1 LLNDGGAV
9 IAAIVSNAVQIM
21 LAYREGGC
29 GYNQCL
35 TNICKFPPIM
45 EFVPVLDLK
54 AIGKS
59 GAASMSSDRA
69 ILLISDRPDQ
79 SRELAH
85 RLRGLCA
92 CQTIGLYEQ
101 QATAQPGAAVVTD
114 VGFRHPADIERLR
127 HLLSQPRG
135 LAVPILAILR
145 DNSHLERVQAVAAGA
160 TFLFPPNAS
169 VSDISAA
176 LAPIIRS
183 TISWVE
189 PATSLAPGQNIE
201 QARLQFGT
209 IFNAA
214 VRGEHVSRTSVD
226 NATAS
231 VMAAI
236 AEGGIRKWLDVVWT
250 YDEAT
255 YQHCLLVTGLAAE
268 FASSLQFAINDQ
280 KHVTRAALLHDLGK
294 AKIPLAILNKS
305 GALTSE
311 EVEIMRT
318 HARIGY
324 ELLLG
329 QGDYEPELL
338 EVVLRHHELL
348 DGSGYPDG
356 LAGPQINDLVR
367 LVTIC
372 DVYAALIERR
382 SYRQAMEPA
391 RAFKILREME
401 GKLEGVL
408 VRAFAQ
414 VVQKSAVP
422 LSHDRLGPACPQ
434 DSRSIYY

>member
-1 LLNDGGAV
+1 
-9 IAAIVSNAVQIM
+9 
-21 LAYREGGC
+21 
-29 GYNQCL
+29 
-35 TNICKFPPIM
+35 
-45 EFVPVLDLK
+45 
-54 AIGKS
+54 
-59 GAASMSSDRA
+59 MSSDRA
-69 ILLISDRPDQ
+69 ILLISDRPDR

-85 RLRGLCA
+85 RLRSLCA

-101 QATAQPGAAVVTD
+101 HTTAQPAAAVVTD

-135 LAVPILAILR
+135 LAVPIVAILR
-145 DNSHLERVQAVAAGA
+145 DNSHLERVQAVAVGA
-160 TFLFPPNAS
+160 TLLFPSDVS
-169 VSDISAA
+169 VSDIAAA
-176 LAPIIRS
+176 LAPIARS
-183 TISWVE
+183 TIPWVV

-201 QARLQFGT
+201 RARLEFVT
-209 IFNAA
+209 IFSAA
-214 VRGEHVSRTSVD
+214 ARGEGISKTSVD

-236 AEGGIRKWLDVVWT
+236 AESGIRKWLEVVWT

-255 YQHCLLVTGLAAE
+255 YQHCLVVTGLAAE
-268 FASSLQFAINDQ
+268 FAARLQFARSDQ
-280 KHVTRAALLHDLGK
+280 ENVTRAALLHDLGK
-294 AKIPLAILNKS
+294 AKIPLAMLNKS

-311 EVEIMRT
+311 EVAIMRT

-324 ELLLG
+324 ELLRV

-356 LAGPQINDLVR
+356 LAGSQINDLVR

-391 RAFKILREME
+391 SAFKILQEME
-401 GKLEGVL
+401 GKLEGAL
-408 VRAFAQ
+408 VRAFGQ
-414 VVQKSAVP
+414 VAEKSAAP
-422 LSHDRLGPACPQ
+422 LSHDRLGPACPH
-434 DSRSIYY
+434 DSRSIHY